1 MKYLEND
8 WVKIYEVDNYKINTS
23 IWLEDLL
30 KNDNIPYKNEI
41 QEYWI
46 GTRIPEY
53 RQRLKVFIPRK
64 YENIVKEYIK
74 EYENPKLS
82 EDENVGELKNVNDTE
97 NDKEIEKYNKIRKR
111 FFRYWMYFLIMVV
124 VLFIVASII
133 N

>member
-1 MKYLEND
+1 MEND
-8 WVKIYEVDNYKINTS
+8 WIKIYEVDNYKINTS

-41 QEYWI
+41 EEYWI
-46 GTRIPEY
+46 GVRIPKY

-74 EYENPKLS
+74 EYEDPKSL
-82 EDENVGELKNVNDTE
+82 ENENVEELKKVNDTE
-97 NDKEIEKYNKIRKR
+97 NNIEIEKYNKIRKR
-111 FFRYWMYFLIMVV
+111 FFRYWLYFFIMVV
-124 VLFIVASII
+124 GLFIVASII

>member
-1 MKYLEND
+1 MEND
-8 WVKIYEVDNYKINTS
+8 WIKIYEVDNYKINTS

-41 QEYWI
+41 EEYWI
-46 GTRIPEY
+46 GVRIPKY

-74 EYENPKLS
+74 EYENPKSS
-82 EDENVGELKNVNDTE
+82 EDENIEELKKVNDTE
-97 NDKEIEKYNKIRKR
+97 NNIEIEKYNKIRKR
-111 FFRYWMYFLIMVV
+111 FFRYWMYFFIMVV
-124 VLFIVASII
+124 GLFIVASII

>member
-1 MKYLEND
+1 MEND
-8 WVKIYEVDNYKINTS
+8 WIKIYEVDNYKINTS

-41 QEYWI
+41 EEYWI
-46 GTRIPEY
+46 GVRIPKY

-74 EYENPKLS
+74 EYEDPKSL
-82 EDENVGELKNVNDTE
+82 ENENVGELKKVNDTE
-97 NDKEIEKYNKIRKR
+97 NNIEIEKYNKIRKR
-111 FFRYWMYFLIMVV
+111 FFRYWLYFFIMVV
-124 VLFIVASII
+124 GLFIVASII

>member
-1 MKYLEND
+1 MKHMEND
-8 WVKIYEVDNYKINTS
+8 WIKIYEVDNYKINTS

-41 QEYWI
+41 EEYWI
-46 GTRIPEY
+46 GVRIPKY

-74 EYENPKLS
+74 EYEDPKSL
-82 EDENVGELKNVNDTE
+82 ENENVEELKKVNDTE
-97 NDKEIEKYNKIRKR
+97 NNIEIEKYNKIRKR
-111 FFRYWMYFLIMVV
+111 FFRYWLYFFIMVV
-124 VLFIVASII
+124 GLFIVASII

>member
-1 MKYLEND
+1 MEND
-8 WVKIYEVDNYKINTS
+8 WIKIYEVDNYKINTS

-41 QEYWI
+41 EEYWI
-46 GTRIPEY
+46 GVRIPKY

-74 EYENPKLS
+74 EYEDPKSL
-82 EDENVGELKNVNDTE
+82 ENENIEELKKVNDTE
-97 NDKEIEKYNKIRKR
+97 NNIEIEKYNKIRKR
-111 FFRYWMYFLIMVV
+111 FFRYWLYFFIMVV
-124 VLFIVASII
+124 GLFIVASII